1 MEGDSIGT
9 EECQWDNDNLD
20 FLLESIG
27 NDLSTIQNLTRPF
40 CEFWPYLKFYSTIN
54 RLNAENISK

>member
-27 NDLSTIQNLTRPF
+27 TDLSTIPNPTP
-40 CEFWPYLKFYSTIN
+40 T
-54 RLNAENISK
+54 

>member
-27 NDLSTIQNLTRPF
+27 NDLSMIQNLTRPLY
-40 CEFWPYLKFYSTIN
+40 EEFYSTIN

>member
-27 NDLSTIQNLTRPF
+27 KRFINDTK
-40 CEFWPYLKFYSTIN
+40 PYVNSGPT
-54 RLNAENISK
+54 